1 MTKRFREKGGGRM
14 QLGGIRDDHDTGMH
28 HVTSCLHDHGHS
40 LEGNLKA
47 ASAAGAE
54 SKRIIREDQ
63 GQNVQL
69 SLADW
74 VRKLF
79 RETGGRFLGFWRG
92 NPASSGETGE
102 NAGIVRTPMPLEI
115 NDASVISKSPAGQSA
130 FVQQNAYFAAV
141 SPQPQS
147 MERLPLGQRIKMK
160 CRKAAGQMADHLPGR
175 FLARFGFQK
184 KGSFQSGKESAKED
198 LRRRSRYRE
207 DTLEIECVLTDESY
221 LLDSYDRNGEYT
233 QLTTRK

>member
-1 MTKRFREKGGGRM
+1 M

-40 LEGNLKA
+40 LEGSLKT

-102 NAGIVRTPMPLEI
+102 NAGVVRTPMPLEI
-115 NDASVISKSPAGQSA
+115 NDASVINKCPAGQSA

-147 MERLPLGQRIKMK
+147 M
-160 CRKAAGQMADHLPGR
+160 DHLPGR